1 MAKRKRKKYSAEA
14 RAKIMAAAASEGLTA
29 TDVKKRFGV
38 TPVTY
43 YSWRKKTG
51 AGPRRAK
58 HAPGGG
64 LDDQLRLQIKDRIV
78 RMIPEII
85 RSEVDAQLAALFGAA
100 PRKRGRPR
108 KK

>member
-1 MAKRKRKKYSAEA
+1 MATRKRKKYSAEA
-14 RAKIMAAAASEGLTA
+14 RAKILATAAAEGLTA

-51 AGPRRAK
+51 AAPRRAK
-58 HAPGGG
+58 RAGGSG
-64 LDDQLRLQIKDRIV
+64 LDDQLRSQVKARIQ

-108 KK
+108 KQ

>member
-1 MAKRKRKKYSAEA
+1 MATRKRKKYTAEA
-14 RAKIMAAAASEGLTA
+14 RAKILAAAASEGLTA

-51 AGPRRAK
+51 AGPRRGKRA
-58 HAPGGG
+58 GVGG
-64 LDDQLRLQIKDRIV
+64 LDGQLRSQIKDRIQ
-78 RMIPEII
+78 RLIPEII
-85 RSEVDAQLAALFGAA
+85 RSEVDAQLATLFGAA
-100 PRKRGRPR
+100 PRRRGRPR